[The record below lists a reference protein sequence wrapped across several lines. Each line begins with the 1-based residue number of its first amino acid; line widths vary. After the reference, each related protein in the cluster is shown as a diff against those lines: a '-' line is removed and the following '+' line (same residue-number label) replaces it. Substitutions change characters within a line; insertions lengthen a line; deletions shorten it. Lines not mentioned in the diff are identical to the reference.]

1 MEQELIQMERT
12 LEDALIRGDVDKLAQ
27 ILADD
32 LTHANPCGALRGKT
46 PWIAAVGAGQIKFQ
60 SCSKEDLQVRIYGE
74 TAVVTA
80 INVLRARAAGADPTG
95 HYRLIHVWVKRDGR
109 WRLAAHQTTRITA
122 RSERH

>member
-12 LEDALIRGDVDKLAQ
+12 LEEALIRGDVGKLAQ

-46 PWIAAVGAGQIKFQ
+46 PWISAVEAGQIEIK
-60 SCSKEDLQVRIYGE
+60 SCRKEDLQVRIYGE

-80 INVLRARAAGADPTG
+80 INVLQAQAADAPSNG
-95 HYRLIHVWVKRDGR
+95 HYRLIHVWVKRDGQ
-109 WRLAAHQTTRITA
+109 WRLAAHQATRIV
-122 RSERH
+122 ERRRR